1 MATIA
6 DVAKRAG
13 VAVSTVSY
21 ALSGARPVS
30 ESTRQRILAAIAEL
44 GYHPNVLA
52 RGLASKRTRVIALL
66 FPARARGLFQVQLD
80 FINAAADVASQQ
92 GYALL
97 LWTSPDDD
105 QGILRL
111 VNEGLIEGLVLME
124 INLHDSRVETLK
136 ALGHPFC
143 MIGHCE
149 RNDDISYVDFDF
161 DQAIRLCAQHLAGM
175 GHRHIAYIVY
185 SPGPI
190 EQGYGPAVRSL
201 QGIEALTRQCGLNSV
216 TRLCEAT
223 VESGYETMRAL
234 LESHPSLTAA
244 VLTSDVLYTGAIQAI
259 REKGMSIP
267 QDFSLAGILSSRL
280 AELMTPAVTNVELP
294 AGEMGRIGTEML
306 IRQLDG
312 GKSSPTQL
320 MLPATLSVRQST
332 APPRRADP

>member
-30 ESTRQRILAAIAEL
+30 ESTRQRILEAVAEL

-66 FPARARGLFQVQLD
+66 FPAGARGLFQVQLD

-124 INLHDSRVETLK
+124 INLHDSRVETLR

-149 RNDDISYVDFDF
+149 HNDDIGFVDFDF
-161 DQAIRLCAQHLAGM
+161 DQAIRLCGQHLAGM
-175 GHRHIAYIVY
+175 GHRRIAYII
-185 SPGPI
+185 STPGPI
-190 EQGYGPAVRSL
+190 EQGYGPAVRCL
-201 QGIEALTRQCGLNSV
+201 QGIEALSRECGLNSV
-216 TRLCEAT
+216 ARLCEPTA
-223 VESGYETMRAL
+223 ESSCGTMRAL
-234 LESHPSLTAA
+234 LESNPERTA
-244 VLTSDVLYTGAIQAI
+244 VIVTSDALYTGAIQAI
-259 REKGMSIP
+259 REKGMSVP
-267 QDFSLAGILSSRL
+267 RDLSLAGIVSSRF
-280 AELMTPAVTNVELP
+280 AELMTPSVTNVELP
-294 AGEMGRIGTEML
+294 ASEMGRIGTEML

-332 APPRRADP
+332 APPRR